1 MVYHKHQLLFFFLFW
16 LSHSMWKFPRHGSGP
31 SRSCDLHCSWS
42 NAGSFNPPFQA
53 RDWTCI
59 LVLQRCCQSCCTT
72 GGSLSTSTFI
82 HTRKARRSCDLPY
95 CGICFMAVVWN
106 WTHDISESYGIKEI
120 TDLFLELNWPGCES
134 WLGYFV
140 ARWPWA
146 GDSTSW
152 RFSFSSATWD

>member
-1 MVYHKHQLLFFFLFW
+1 MVLKCFLCHFFPHFLAALW
-16 LSHSMWKFPRHGSGP
+16 TMEFPGQDQIWASVRTYVWC
-31 SRSCDLHCSWS
+31 SCLNSCQGG
-42 NAGSFNPPFQA
+42 A
-53 RDWTCI
+53 WTCI